1 MESQNTEGI
10 PECGKNTELSPEKS
24 VKTLGKQSYTRSY
37 PQYAQKKSTSVV
49 REKSCQVRK
58 FVLGFV
64 IKSQKKGRKEIACR
78 KTVFL
83 DNWVQFIN
91 LPVNA

>member
-1 MESQNTEGI
+1 MA
-10 PECGKNTELSPEKS
+10 
-24 VKTLGKQSYTRSY
+24 KTYVKQSYTRSY

-64 IKSQKKGRKEIACR
+64 IKSQKKRKRGELCR
-78 KTVFL
+78 QMTFL
-83 DNWVQFIN
+83 DKTKTETGFASKC
-91 LPVNA
+91 LKTR